1 MIFRWSANYKRVRF
15 AVSDGGIKQRESRQ
29 FPSKEAADVSLA
41 RKTRRILTDKIF
53 KKHHM
58 KKTELKIILAV
69 AIVFVAFNIV
79 WFAWSHIKYGKLSSG
94 MEENVFSTFVT
105 PRYFYTD
112 ADGNDYLVK
121 YPDYLTFTGNM
132 SVGMPTTDE
141 NYNTDSLIIWPT
153 LSGKYEFGV
162 ILYEEEGK
170 GYRVYI
176 DPNGNALSKEYED
189 VVSRHTE
196 NIKKLLMK
204 ADNKWGIY
212 D

>member
-1 MIFRWSANYKRVRF
+1 
-15 AVSDGGIKQRESRQ
+15 
-29 FPSKEAADVSLA
+29 
-41 RKTRRILTDKIF
+41 
-53 KKHHM
+53 M
-58 KKTELKIILAV
+58 KKKILKIILAV
-69 AIVFVAFNIV
+69 AIVFAAYNVV

-121 YPDYLTFTGNM
+121 YPDYLTVTGNM

-153 LSGKYEFGV
+153 LSDKYEFGV

-176 DPNGNALSKEYED
+176 DANGNALSKEYED

-204 ADNKWGIY
+204 ADNKWGFY